1 VSGSA
6 GLRRFVPGAPEEAP
20 AAQPAEAA
28 RPAPEETCE
37 FCATAI
43 PADHGHVADLD
54 ASMLMCACRACYLL
68 FTHSRAGQAWRAGPD
83 EGAGQAWRAGP
94 DEGAGQAWGAGP
106 DEGADGRSE
115 SGEGA
120 GQERRAGPG
129 QGAGQERRVGR
140 ARYRSI
146 PDRYRS
152 DPGHPLT
159 VAEWNALE
167 IPVGLAFFLRSSASG
182 DTTAFYPSP
191 AGATECRLDLEAW
204 ARIAAG
210 HPLVA
215 AAAPDV
221 EAILVSR
228 GPLDQDGVEEFLVP
242 IDACYELA
250 GRMRLLWR
258 GFDGGAE
265 ARQSI
270 AEFLERVR
278 ERSRDL
284 SQER

>member
-20 AAQPAEAA
+20 AAQPA

-37 FCATAI
+37 FCATAV

-54 ASMLMCACRACYLL
+54 ASTLMCACRACYLL
-68 FTHSRAGQAWRAGPD
+68 FAHS
-83 EGAGQAWRAGP
+83 GAGQGWQAGP
-94 DEGAGQAWGAGP
+94 
-106 DEGADGRSE
+106 
-115 SGEGA
+115 GEGA
-120 GQERRAGPG
+120 SQGRAAGPG
-129 QGAGQERRVGR
+129 QGAGQERRIGR

-191 AGATECRLDLEAW
+191 AGATECRLDLDAW
-204 ARIAAG
+204 GRIATD

-228 GPLDQDGVEEFLVP
+228 GPLDQDGVDTFLVP

-250 GRMRLLWR
+250 GRMRLQWR

-265 ARQSI
+265 ARRSI
-270 AEFLERVR
+270 AEFLDRVR
-278 ERSRDL
+278 ERSQDL
-284 SQER
+284 SRER

>member
-20 AAQPAEAA
+20 PTQPAQAA

-54 ASMLMCACRACYLL
+54 TSTLMCACRACYLL
-68 FTHSRAGQAWRAGPD
+68 FTHS
-83 EGAGQAWRAGP
+83 GAGQAWQAGP
-94 DEGAGQAWGAGP
+94 
-106 DEGADGRSE
+106 ADGP
-115 SGEGA
+115 
-120 GQERRAGPG
+120 GQERRPGPEAGDG
-129 QGAGQERRVGR
+129 RERRIGR

-204 ARIAAG
+204 GRIAAD

-221 EAILVSR
+221 EAVLVSR
-228 GPLDQDGVEEFLVP
+228 GPLGQDGVDAFLVP

-250 GRMRLLWR
+250 GRMRLQWR

-270 AEFLERVR
+270 AEFLDRVR
-278 ERSRDL
+278 ERSQDL